1 MKRYLWLLISSI
13 LMLFNNKSYADC
25 WLKSGVRSATLAF
38 NLNNF
43 KLSFNTDNTKS
54 IYVTTFSAA
63 QIANEMGIGITD
75 PIFSCDEDEDNV
87 SLMFGDSVLPGR
99 ASIKTPHG
107 TGGLEIIPNR
117 LYLYFT
123 ISGGKI
129 GEIGYPQTDGSNYSH
144 HLGTRRNITW
154 EDIGSINIYL
164 YKTGAIDI
172 QKTLSNGMMF
182 KLVTSGKRRSTSLI
196 SIRHSGLYRFKAT
209 GCMTIASTPT
219 VNFGNVPSY
228 LFKGIGT
235 TAGHADFNISIECTE
250 KIKPTITFSA
260 KTINGAPESIIQLD
274 RANATNTA
282 KGVGVQI
289 LYMGTPIPIGKPF
302 IVGYSDRNS
311 DYNLP
316 FTARYYQTNDRIKG
330 GTANATAHF
339 TVQYE

>member
-1 MKRYLWLLISSI
+1 MKRYLWLLIYPLFLLSSY
-13 LMLFNNKSYADC
+13 NSYADC
-25 WLKSGVRSATLAF
+25 ELAPRAKIANLAF

-63 QIANEMGIGITD
+63 QIANEMGISVKD
-75 PIFSCDEDEDNV
+75 PIFSCDEDNV
-87 SLMFGDSVLPGR
+87 SLMFGDSVLHGVE
-99 ASIKTPHG
+99 SIKTPHG
-107 TGGLEIIPNR
+107 SGGLEIIPNR

-129 GEIGYPQTDGSNYSH
+129 GERGYPQTDGSNYSYN
-144 HLGTRRNITW
+144 LGTRRNITW
-154 EDIGSINIYL
+154 EDIGGISIYL

-172 QKTLSNGMMF
+172 PKTFSNGIMF
-182 KLVTSGKRRSTSLI
+182 KLVALGRRSTNLI

-209 GCMTIASTPT
+209 GCMTTASTPK
-219 VNFGNVPSY
+219 VDFGNIPSY
-228 LFKGIGT
+228 LFKGKGT
-235 TAGHADFNISIECTE
+235 TAGHADFNIGIECTE
-250 KIKPTITFSA
+250 KIKPTIKFSA
-260 KTINGAPESIIQLD
+260 RTISGTPESIIQLN

-302 IVGYSDRNS
+302 VVGYSNRDYR
-311 DYNLP
+311 YNLP
-316 FTARYYQTNDRIKG
+316 FTARYYQTDDRITG
-330 GTANATAHF
+330 GKANAAAHF